1 MQTHSG
7 SSQIVATRTG
17 WQCLMRAADLI
28 GQQVQ
33 VYVLVMLLWAGITLV
48 LGQFPAGN
56 LLIWLLVPVLQGGVM
71 IMFDAQLHH
80 SRLRPQQLFAL
91 FDHAQRNQLLL
102 AMLWLYLIM
111 FAALIMVMLPFADML
126 RSLSELSTVEDILTA
141 DLPLQ
146 QLYLMVVLM
155 LLVFTL
161 ASLLWFFALPRIV
174 FDYLPAGVALR
185 ESFRVCLQ
193 NWRALLT
200 FSLAYMVIVFASMII
215 FGLVNVIPA
224 VLLSASG
231 AEIVTLLL
239 TSFYV
244 AALQLLSV
252 GGVYLLWR
260 QVFPRGEDRQAPEP
274 QDKGRFIA

>member
-1 MQTHSG
+1 MTDMQTHSG

-161 ASLLWFFALPRIV
+161 ASLLW
-174 FDYLPAGVALR
+174 
-185 ESFRVCLQ
+185 
-193 NWRALLT
+193 T